1 MNRKLSRFAKKAQL
15 LGVLLLLLAALRADG
30 GLGFWLVPAL
40 AGMILGGFGLG
51 LAWLCGSS
59 GLALR
64 RRLAAPPVPRS
75 VPCPQRPPSFPFPVR
90 AEAPLFL

>member
-30 GLGFWLVPAL
+30 GLGFWLAPAL
-40 AGMILGGFGLG
+40 AVMILGGFGLG

-64 RRLAAPPVPRS
+64 RRLAAPPVPRE
-75 VPCPQRPPSFPFPVR
+75 RPLPAKAAVISFPR
-90 AEAPLFL
+90 AG

>member
-30 GLGFWLVPAL
+30 GLGFWLAPAL
-40 AGMILGGFGLG
+40 AGMVLGGFGLG

-64 RRLAAPPVPRS
+64 RRLAAPPVPRE
-75 VPCPQRPPSFPFPVR
+75 RPLPAKAAVISFPR
-90 AEAPLFL
+90 AG

>member
-30 GLGFWLVPAL
+30 GLGFWLAPAL

-64 RRLAAPPVPRS
+64 RRLAAPPVLRE
-75 VPCPQRPPSFPFPVR
+75 RPLPAKAAVIPFPR
-90 AEAPLFL
+90 AG

>member
-30 GLGFWLVPAL
+30 GLGFWRAPAL
-40 AGMILGGFGLG
+40 AGMVLGGFGLG

-64 RRLAAPPVPRS
+64 RRLAATPVPRE
-75 VPCPQRPPSFPFPVR
+75 RPLPAKAAVISFPR
-90 AEAPLFL
+90 AG

>member
-30 GLGFWLVPAL
+30 GLGFWLAPAL
-40 AGMILGGFGLG
+40 TGMVLVSFGLG

-59 GLALR
+59 GLALQIPAAGELSVAHR
-64 RRLAAPPVPRS
+64 HLGLLAPVSYTHLTLPTTSR
-75 VPCPQRPPSFPFPVR
+75 V
-90 AEAPLFL
+90 